1 MRKSITRV
9 NTQYLAIIFSF
20 FFMVCAGSV
29 LSEPVKKVAIIPLQM
44 NSAQDLTFLQ
54 KGLFS
59 MLSSRLADPGKVEA
73 LERQTIDNA
82 LSSAQF
88 SAVTKDSLNE
98 SKARL
103 IGIALGVDHIL
114 FGSITM
120 FGNSA
125 SLDISMVDVKDNK
138 PVLTFSKQ
146 TKQPGAVITEMDS
159 IATQINLKV
168 YNRMPETFLPEESYA
183 KKEQPYQPGVVER
196 GILTNFNSLMTI
208 KDEIIAVCSADVTGD
223 KKTEIVVA
231 YDHGIEIF
239 KDNLKGRLKS
249 IKKIEGPQYLD
260 VIGIDAAD
268 IDKNGKAEI
277 FITRIRRETG
287 DLESQVLEYD
297 SRQFLVR
304 VKKLGWYLRIT
315 NMNSERETPVL
326 YGQKKGPFGPYSGG
340 RVFKMQFE
348 NGDYVPGDVLRVP
361 DGFNVMSLVSA
372 QFFSEEKP
380 GFLYTDRKGRL
391 VIFNDLGKVEW
402 KSDYGFGGSK
412 LFYHFAKK
420 DDHLR
425 EVIVEKTDRRGVFF
439 QPGNIVA
446 DVDAD
451 GKKEVI
457 AIKNHDS
464 AENTFKEVRRFKKG
478 SIDILS
484 WSEMG
489 LTSAYIPKNLP
500 GQITGIS
507 TADFNDDGIKE
518 LIVTM
523 IRKKSNFD
531 AKNSRSVIL
540 AYDFFTK

>member
-1 MRKSITRV
+1 MRKSITIV
-9 NTQYLAIIFSF
+9 NTQYLAILFSF
-20 FFMVCAGSV
+20 LFMVCASSV

-44 NSAQDLTFLQ
+44 NSAQDLSFLQ

-73 LERQTIDNA
+73 LERETIDTA
-82 LSSAQF
+82 LSQAQF
-88 SAVTKDSLNE
+88 SALTKGSLNE

-103 IGIALGVDHIL
+103 IGKALGVDHIL

-125 SLDISMVDVKDNK
+125 SLDISMVDVKDDK
-138 PVLTFSKQ
+138 PALKFSRQ

-168 YNRMPETFLPEESYA
+168 YNRKPETFLPEEYYA

-196 GILTNFNSLMTI
+196 GILTNFQSLMTI

-239 KDNLKGRLKS
+239 RDNLKGRLKS

-260 VIGIDAAD
+260 IIGVDAAD

-297 SRQFLVR
+297 NKQFLAK
-304 VKKLGWYLRIT
+304 VKKLGWYFRVTGI
-315 NMNSERETPVL
+315 NSESETPVL

-340 RVFKMQFE
+340 RVFKMNFE
-348 NGDYVPGDVLRVP
+348 NGQYVPGDGLRVP
-361 DGFNVMSLVSA
+361 DGFNVMSLVTA
-372 QFFSEEKP
+372 QFFAEDRP
-380 GFLYTDRKGRL
+380 GFLYTDKKGRL
-391 VIFNDLGKVEW
+391 VIFNDTGKVEW
-402 KSDYGFGGSK
+402 ESDYGFGGSK
-412 LFYHFAKK
+412 LFYYFAKK

-425 EVIVEKTDRRGVFF
+425 ETFVEKTDRRGVFF

-446 DVDAD
+446 DVDSD
-451 GKKEVI
+451 GKNEII

-478 SIDILS
+478 SLDILS

-489 LTSAYIPKNLP
+489 LSSAYIPKNLP
-500 GQITGIS
+500 GQITGMTI
-507 TADFNDDGIKE
+507 ADFNSDGVKE

-523 IRKKSNFD
+523 IRKKSNFN
-531 AKNSRSVIL
+531 AKDSRSVIL
-540 AYDFFTK
+540 AYDFFSK